1 METSGADEKKYPLV
15 HAVTP
20 IGDKGRKGGRLMA
33 RKANPVVGNNVATVV
48 VVDDDPSVLN
58 ALARLIRALGF
69 KVATFD
75 RPTAL
80 LASVIPA
87 GNACLVVDIN
97 LPEMNG
103 IELCWAL
110 AESGREL
117 PAIFI
122 TGRSDEAT
130 RRLVEQAQFV
140 AILYKPI
147 DESPLLDAITSA
159 VDLSKPDRCDG

>member
-1 METSGADEKKYPLV
+1 MERSGADEKKYRLV
-15 HAVTP
+15 HVVTP
-20 IGDKGRKGGRLMA
+20 IREKGRQARPLLA

-58 ALARLIRALGF
+58 SLARLIRAIGF

-80 LASVIPA
+80 LASVIPT

-103 IELCWAL
+103 IELCRAL
-110 AESGREL
+110 AESGRGL
-117 PAIFI
+117 PAILI
-122 TGRSDEAT
+122 TGRSDAAT
-130 RRLVEQAQFV
+130 RRLVEKVQSV

-147 DESPLLDAITSA
+147 DEGPLLDAITRA
-159 VDLSKPDRCDG
+159 VALSKSDQGDG

>member
-1 METSGADEKKYPLV
+1 MARSGADEKKYTSV
-15 HAVTP
+15 HLVTP
-20 IGDKGRKGGRLMA
+20 IRDPCREARRLMA
-33 RKANPVVGNNVATVV
+33 RKANPVVGNKAATVL

-103 IELCWAL
+103 IELCRAL
-110 AESGREL
+110 AESGHKL
-117 PAIFI
+117 PAILI
-122 TGRSDEAT
+122 TGRSDGAT
-130 RRLVEQAQFV
+130 RRLVEHAQFV

-147 DESPLLDAITSA
+147 DESPLLDAITRA
-159 VDLSKPDRCDG
+159 VDLSKPDRGDG